1 MKNQASTVLV
11 TVMGRDK
18 PGVTSALMG
27 TLSEYNA
34 VLLDVEQVVIRGRL
48 ILAVLIERLSRCG
61 QLVTAI
67 EEQMA
72 TLGMDVDIEIGSDPV
87 GSTPFSTHSVIILG
101 KPVTAEAFSRIAGA
115 LAEMGVNIDII
126 NGIADYPVTGLRL
139 EVMGRDSSGQRIPG
153 VRRRLAELSNELG
166 VDIAFEPNVLS
177 RRAQRLIVF
186 DVDSTLIQGEV
197 IEMLAAHAGKE
208 AEVKEITD
216 RAMHG
221 EIDFAE
227 SLRERVATLE
237 GLPASII
244 DEVADSI
251 KLTPGARTTIRTL
264 QSLGFKCGLVS
275 GGFTQVVQSLAE
287 ELDFDFVRANV
298 LEIEDGKLTGKVVGE
313 IVDREGKAR
322 ALREFAERE
331 RVQLSQTIAV
341 GDGAND
347 IDMLNTAGMGIA
359 FNAKPALRTVAD
371 NSVNFPY
378 LDEILFM
385 LGITRQQVEATIQGE
400 DWEDD

>member
-1 MKNQASTVLV
+1 MNYQASTVLV

-18 PGVTSALMG
+18 PGVTSALMA

-48 ILAVLIERLSRCG
+48 ILAVLIERLARCG
-61 QLVTAI
+61 QLVSAI

-72 TLGMDVDIEIGSDPV
+72 SVGMDVDIEIGSDPV
-87 GSTPFSTHSVIILG
+87 GSTPFNTHSIVILG

-115 LAEMGVNIDII
+115 LAEMGANIDII

-139 EVMGRDSSGQRIPG
+139 EVMGRDSSGQRISG

-166 VDIAFEPNVLS
+166 VDIAFEPNVIS

-237 GLPASII
+237 GMPASII
-244 DEVADSI
+244 TEVASNL

-264 QSLGFKCGLVS
+264 QRLGFKCGIVS
-275 GGFTQVVQSLAE
+275 GGFTQVVKTLAE
-287 ELDFDFVRANV
+287 DLKLDFVRANE
-298 LEIEDGKLTGKVVGE
+298 LEIKDGKLTGKVVGE
-313 IVDREGKAR
+313 IVDRRSKAK
-322 ALREFAERE
+322 ALREFADHE
-331 RVQLSQTIAV
+331 RVELSQTIAV

-385 LGITRQQVEATIQGE
+385 LGITRNEVQALANGDTE
-400 DWEDD
+400 

>member
-18 PGVTSALMG
+18 PGVTSALMA

-48 ILAVLIERLSRCG
+48 ILAVLIERLTRCG

-67 EEQMA
+67 EEKMA
-72 TLGMDVDIEIGSDPV
+72 TVGMDVDIEIGSDPV
-87 GSTPFSTHSVIILG
+87 GSTPFNTHSIVILG
-101 KPVTAEAFSRIAGA
+101 KPITAEAFSRIAGA

-139 EVMGRDSSGQRIPG
+139 EVMGRDASGQRISG

-237 GLPASII
+237 GMPASII
-244 DEVADSI
+244 DEVAANI

-264 QSLGFKCGLVS
+264 QRLGFKCGIVS
-275 GGFTQVVQSLAE
+275 GGFTQVVKTLAE
-287 ELDFDFVRANV
+287 ELKFDFVRANV
-298 LEIEDGKLTGKVVGE
+298 LEIKDGKLTGKVVGE
-313 IVDREGKAR
+313 IVDREGKAK
-322 ALREFAERE
+322 ALREFAEQE
-331 RVQLSQTIAV
+331 RVELSQTIAV

-385 LGITRQQVEATIQGE
+385 LGITCSEVEALANHE
-400 DWEDD
+400 DV

>member
-18 PGVTSALMG
+18 PGVTSALMA

-48 ILAVLIERLSRCG
+48 ILAVLIERLTRCG

-67 EEQMA
+67 EEKMA
-72 TLGMDVDIEIGSDPV
+72 AVGMDVDIEIGSDPV
-87 GSTPFSTHSVIILG
+87 GSTPFNTHSIVILG
-101 KPVTAEAFSRIAGA
+101 KPITAEAFSRIAGA

-139 EVMGRDSSGQRIPG
+139 EVMGRDASGQRISG

-237 GLPASII
+237 GMPASII
-244 DEVADSI
+244 DEVAANI

-264 QSLGFKCGLVS
+264 QRLGFKCGIVS
-275 GGFTQVVQSLAE
+275 GGFTQVVKTLAE
-287 ELDFDFVRANV
+287 ELKFDFVRANV
-298 LEIEDGKLTGKVVGE
+298 LEIKDGKLTGKVVGE
-313 IVDREGKAR
+313 IVDREGKAK
-322 ALREFAERE
+322 ALREFAEQE
-331 RVQLSQTIAV
+331 RVELSQTIAV

-385 LGITRQQVEATIQGE
+385 LGITRSEVEALANHE
-400 DWEDD
+400 DV

>member
-1 MKNQASTVLV
+1 
-11 TVMGRDK
+11 
-18 PGVTSALMG
+18 
-27 TLSEYNA
+27 
-34 VLLDVEQVVIRGRL
+34 
-48 ILAVLIERLSRCG
+48 
-61 QLVTAI
+61 
-67 EEQMA
+67 
-72 TLGMDVDIEIGSDPV
+72 
-87 GSTPFSTHSVIILG
+87 
-101 KPVTAEAFSRIAGA
+101 
-115 LAEMGVNIDII
+115 MGVNIDII

-139 EVMGRDSSGQRIPG
+139 EVMGRDASGQRISG

-237 GLPASII
+237 GMPASII
-244 DEVADSI
+244 DEVAANI

-264 QSLGFKCGLVS
+264 QRLGFKCGIVS
-275 GGFTQVVQSLAE
+275 GGFTQVVKTLAE
-287 ELDFDFVRANV
+287 ELKFDFVRANV
-298 LEIEDGKLTGKVVGE
+298 LEIKDGKLTGKVVGE
-313 IVDREGKAR
+313 IVDREGKAK
-322 ALREFAERE
+322 ALREFAEQE
-331 RVQLSQTIAV
+331 RVELSQTIAV

-385 LGITRQQVEATIQGE
+385 LGITCSEVEALANHE
-400 DWEDD
+400 DV

>member
-18 PGVTSALMG
+18 PGVTSALMA

-48 ILAVLIERLSRCG
+48 ILAVLIERLTRCG

-67 EEQMA
+67 EEKMA
-72 TLGMDVDIEIGSDPV
+72 TVGMDVDIEIGSDPV
-87 GSTPFSTHSVIILG
+87 GSTPFNTHSIVILG
-101 KPVTAEAFSRIAGA
+101 KPITAEAFSRIAGA

-139 EVMGRDSSGQRIPG
+139 EVMGRDASGQRISG

-237 GLPASII
+237 GMPASII
-244 DEVADSI
+244 DEVAANI

-264 QSLGFKCGLVS
+264 QRLGFKCGIVS
-275 GGFTQVVQSLAE
+275 GGFTQVVKTLAE
-287 ELDFDFVRANV
+287 ELKFDFVRANV
-298 LEIEDGKLTGKVVGE
+298 LEIKDGKLTGKVVGE
-313 IVDREGKAR
+313 IVDREGKAK
-322 ALREFAERE
+322 ALREFAEQE
-331 RVQLSQTIAV
+331 RVELSQTIAV

-385 LGITRQQVEATIQGE
+385 LGITRSEVEALANHE
-400 DWEDD
+400 DV

>member
-1 MKNQASTVLV
+1 MNNQESTVLV

-18 PGVTSALMG
+18 PGVTSALMA

-48 ILAVLIERLSRCG
+48 ILAVLIERLNRCG
-61 QLVTAI
+61 QLVSAI
-67 EEQMA
+67 EEKMA
-72 TLGMDVDIEIGSDPV
+72 SLGMDVDIEIGSDPV
-87 GSTPFSTHSVIILG
+87 GSTPFNTHSIVILG

-115 LAEMGVNIDII
+115 LAEMGANIDII

-139 EVMGRDSSGQRIPG
+139 EVMGRDSSGQRISG

-166 VDIAFEPNVLS
+166 VDIAFEPNVIS

-237 GLPASII
+237 GMPATII
-244 DEVADSI
+244 DDVASNL

-264 QSLGFKCGLVS
+264 QRLGFKCGIVS
-275 GGFTQVVQSLAE
+275 GGFTQVVKTLAE
-287 ELDFDFVRANV
+287 ELKLDFVRANE
-298 LEIEDGKLTGKVVGE
+298 LEIKDGKLTGKVVGE
-313 IVDREGKAR
+313 IVDRQGKAQ
-322 ALREFAERE
+322 ALREFAEQE
-331 RVQLSQTIAV
+331 RVELSQTIAV

-385 LGITRQQVEATIQGE
+385 LGITRSEVQALNSDIE
-400 DWEDD
+400 